1 MPQDRRAAFR
11 RAVLAGA
18 ASLVGADPLEAA
30 LLVLQRFPEDH
41 ASVVGA
47 LGSQPELQYRYL
59 RAALQ
64 VGWCA
69 GDAALLSG
77 SMKQRQGSRSSRWR
91 HRCAVLMP
99 ALPAPQ

>member
-1 MPQDRRAAFR
+1 MPQAQCAAFR
-11 RAVLAGA
+11 QAVLAGA

-41 ASVVGA
+41 AHVVGA

-64 VGWCA
+64 VGVRA
-69 GDAALLSG
+69 GDEALLSG
-77 SMKQRQGSRSSRWR
+77 SLKQQQGGCSS
-91 HRCAVLMP
+91 
-99 ALPAPQ
+99 Q